1 MGVTLT
7 EKAASEVKKI
17 ITEQNLPE
25 GTVLRV
31 GVQGGGCSGFS
42 YSLGFDTSTSEKDRV
57 IELHGI
63 KLAVEKKFDPY
74 LEGTVVDYYDGLE
87 KRGLRL
93 QQPERCQVVRLR
105 QLVSG
110 LVRSQLSVGSAEPAW
125 ADRDGLRARD
135 QCRNDLS
142 ARPKGRRVRR
152 CISSASKSAAWR
164 RSSWTTW
171 PMAGLPMRCAGN
183 IPI

>member
-1 MGVTLT
+1 MGVMLT

-57 IELHGI
+57 LDVHGV

-87 KRGLRL
+87 KRGFVFNN
-93 QQPERCQVVRLR
+93 PNVVKSCGCGSSFQV
-105 QLVSG
+105 
-110 LVRSQLSVGSAEPAW
+110 
-125 ADRDGLRARD
+125 
-135 QCRNDLS
+135 
-142 ARPKGRRVRR
+142 
-152 CISSASKSAAWR
+152 
-164 RSSWTTW
+164 
-171 PMAGLPMRCAGN
+171 
-183 IPI
+183 